1 MTQGYPIFVIWP
13 MTTLYVWYDSSL
25 LYVCARHMSPH
36 TRIYGA
42 LTRSLQKSPIHL
54 HTSPTFQQKSPICL
68 SAGYLQSEL
77 IAGYEERSR
86 ALHKRA
92 IYIHLYI
99 YTSTSARALHFNK
112 RALYVCPQDFCGVSS
127 SQGMRN
133 AHALSTKEPYI
144 HLRRS
149 PIFQQKSPIFLSA
162 EFLWSELIVGYEERS
177 RALLCKIFCGYIGLI
192 CGYVGLVCG
201 YIGLICGYIGL
212 ICGYIGLICGY
223 VRLFC
228 NCIRLFGGCVTN
240 SSRKHTHTYTHTHT
254 HTRARTRAQDLQ

>member
-25 LYVCARHMSPH
+25 LYVCVRHMSPH

-54 HTSPTFQQKSPICL
+54 HTNPTFQQKSPICL
-68 SAGYLQSEL
+68 SAGFL
-77 IAGYEERSR
+77 R
-86 ALHKRA
+86 
-92 IYIHLYI
+92 
-99 YTSTSARALHFNK
+99 
-112 RALYVCPQDFCGVSS
+112 VSS